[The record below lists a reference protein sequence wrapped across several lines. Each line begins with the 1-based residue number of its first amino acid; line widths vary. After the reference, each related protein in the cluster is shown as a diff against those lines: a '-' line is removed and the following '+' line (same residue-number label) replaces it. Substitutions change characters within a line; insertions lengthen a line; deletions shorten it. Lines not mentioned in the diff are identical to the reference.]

1 MITGTAYLAL
11 AVPCIAASPLASR
24 LTTHV
29 GRRNTAVAGLLL
41 QAAGLLVLGRLSGG
55 GTLATVLTGFVLI
68 GLGAPIAFVPTIA
81 TAMDSRSND
90 PGLASGRFNASQH
103 LGNAVALAAM
113 ATLAASWI
121 ARQAHP
127 GGYGR
132 GCTYPP
138 GRLVHC
144 RRSFNVTA
152 TLVAGGTRTPTQSG
166 PRPAGATSAWTPGA
180 RAGIAGRERHRR
192 CLGRCRGIHAPGF
205 LTAGITG
212 RDTCYNR
219 RGLCRCAPDAGGC
232 AQTPFGGPGPAD
244 RHRDQPGRRHH
255 LGGGGAG
262 VHGRGFL
269 RGAPDVPFLCHFRA
283 GHGDHRPAPV
293 RRSSRAGGT

>member
-1 MITGTAYLAL
+1 LFLATLYLQRVQGLGPMITGTAFLAL

-41 QAAGLLVLGRLSGG
+41 QAAGLLVLSRLSGG
-55 GTLATVLTGFVLI
+55 GTLATVLTRFVLI
-68 GLGAPIAFVPTIA
+68 GLGAPIAFVATIA
-81 TAMDSRSND
+81 TAMDSPSND
-90 PGLASGRFNASQH
+90 PGLASGRFNASQQ

-132 GCTYPP
+132 GCTHPP

-152 TLVAGGTRTPTQSG
+152 TLVAGGTRTPTRSG

-180 RAGIAGRERHRR
+180 RAGIAGEGAAPTMSRPMQGDSCAGFSDGWNHR
-192 CLGRCRGIHAPGF
+192 
-205 LTAGITG
+205 TG
-212 RDTCYNR
+212 HLLLPQGPMSMRSGCWRLRADTLWWTR
-219 RGLCRCAPDAGGC
+219 TG
-232 AQTPFGGPGPAD
+232 
-244 RHRDQPGRRHH
+244 
-255 LGGGGAG
+255 
-262 VHGRGFL
+262 
-269 RGAPDVPFLCHFRA
+269 
-283 GHGDHRPAPV
+283 
-293 RRSSRAGGT
+293 